1 MDIKIVTPTPT
12 DTEVLEESQ
21 KIDPGILEGTNDGE
35 INTLAAYQVLDIERD
50 DRSRYS
56 KEISTL
62 VEWAKQTTG
71 SSEHQELQWAIRDLK
86 MKLSTPLHEDRIK
99 YLARFAYLDLEE
111 KRIKKEKASFD

>member
-1 MDIKIVTPTPT
+1 MDITIVKPTPT

-21 KIDPGILEGTNDGE
+21 KEDYSTLEGANDGE
-35 INTLAAYQVLDIERD
+35 INTIAAYQVLDIEQD

-56 KEISTL
+56 KEINTL

-71 SSEHQELQWAIRDLK
+71 SDEHEKLQWAIRDLK
-86 MKLSTPLHEDRIK
+86 MKLSTPPHEDRIK

-111 KRIKKEKASFD
+111 KRIKKEKASF

>member
-1 MDIKIVTPTPT
+1 MDITIVKPTPT

-21 KIDPGILEGTNDGE
+21 KEDYSTLEGANDGE
-35 INTLAAYQVLDIERD
+35 INTIAAYQVLDIEQD

-56 KEISTL
+56 KEINTL

-71 SSEHQELQWAIRDLK
+71 SDEHEKLQWAIRDLK
-86 MKLSTPLHEDRIK
+86 MKLSTPPHEARIK

-111 KRIKKEKASFD
+111 KRIKKEKASF